1 MTVGKCLEGN
11 GKQPLILGEMKIRMR
26 ISRLALMVI
35 MNNYQQSSYWL
46 RDGSYLRLK
55 TLDIGYTFPKAWVN
69 KIHLNQVRV
78 FFIGQLADILSV

>member
-1 MTVGKCLEGN
+1 
-11 GKQPLILGEMKIRMR
+11 
-26 ISRLALMVI
+26 
-35 MNNYQQSSYWL
+35 NNYQESNYWL

-78 FFIGQLADILSV
+78 FFIGTNLLTFSPFKYWDPELGSSDGKKYPFNKTLSLGLSVNL